1 MQWLEGSCYKRKSF
15 KKRYRTTVDPLD
27 PKAIAQAIEYLL
39 THPEEARQMGENG
52 RRAVEE
58 KYNWE
63 KEAEKLLALYKELV
77 DSAKDG

>member
-1 MQWLEGSCYKRKSF
+1 
-15 KKRYRTTVDPLD
+15 
-27 PKAIAQAIEYLL
+27 
-39 THPEEARQMGENG
+39 MGENG

-77 DSAKDG
+77 DSAKGG